1 MHKGKA
7 KSPRKEVI
15 DETDE
20 TIDEVDLNEE
30 PVSAVVTDKT
40 KKTADEI
47 LKSLADIDKLQFKNL
62 EEDELEDK
70 KLDSQTINGITDKYN
85 NIYKKQGNV
94 TNQDIEGIADQYPFD
109 EKSSI
114 IDYLNG
120 YDPGLEFDI

>member
-1 MHKGKA
+1 MLGSFALVLVLCNSNK
-7 KSPRKEVI
+7 
-15 DETDE
+15 
-20 TIDEVDLNEE
+20 
-30 PVSAVVTDKT
+30 
-40 KKTADEI
+40 ADEI

-94 TNQDIEGIADQYPFD
+94 TNQEIEGIADQYPFD
-109 EKSSI
+109 EKSAI

>member
-47 LKSLADIDKLQFKNL
+47 LKALADIDKLQFKNL
-62 EEDELEDK
+62 EEDKLEEIDK
-70 KLDSQTINGITDKYN
+70 ETAVKIKE
-85 NIYKKQGNV
+85 K
-94 TNQDIEGIADQYPFD
+94 ADQYYNEYGTLEDALREFENED
-109 EKSSI
+109 EKELAERHLKSA
-114 IDYLNG
+114 Y
-120 YDPGLEFDI
+120 GL